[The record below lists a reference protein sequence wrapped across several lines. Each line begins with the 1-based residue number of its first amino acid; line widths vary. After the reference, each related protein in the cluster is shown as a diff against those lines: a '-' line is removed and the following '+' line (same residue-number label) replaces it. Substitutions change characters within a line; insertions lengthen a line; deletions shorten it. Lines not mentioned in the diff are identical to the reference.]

1 MNTDKNTA
9 KMLVPMARAFG
20 YSVGRLRQTPRNADT
35 LKVPR
40 FFCAYYNQLKVYGGG
55 HINGTKVENINIKL
69 L

>member
-1 MNTDKNTA
+1 MNTDKDTA

-40 FFCAYYNQLKVYGGG
+40 FFMCVHQIPKVQRS
-55 HINGTKVENINIKL
+55 NPKSRKVSRKGFIF
-69 L
+69 

>member
-1 MNTDKNTA
+1 MNTDKDTA

-40 FFCAYYNQLKVYGGG
+40 FFYVRISHL
-55 HINGTKVENINIKL
+55 IGTTE
-69 L
+69 

>member
-1 MNTDKNTA
+1 MNTDKDTA

-40 FFCAYYNQLKVYGGG
+40 FFMCVYP
-55 HINGTKVENINIKL
+55 IS
-69 L
+69 